1 MKKSYAVPETVIVK
15 LGTIMQGGSVGPGPD
30 ASTFDTNNQNLE
42 FEEEDNDETNSSIWD
57 TSTGE

>member
-1 MKKSYAVPETVIVK
+1 MKKNYAVPETVIVK

-42 FEEEDNDETNSSIWD
+42 FEEGDNDETNSSIWD

>member
-15 LGTIMQGGSVGPGPD
+15 LGTIMQPPVGPGPD

>member
-1 MKKSYAVPETVIVK
+1 MKKNYAVPETVIVK